1 MKKVG
6 KIEDLKLTDDEIN
19 ILAIFTLLTPPVSL
33 DTIVSFT
40 KLSPVTILNMLD
52 GLIKKELICIYE
64 PNGLGHY
71 IFCNPDNAKKVLAF
85 VPGSK
90 IESLSKDLISFV
102 ENSEYSNTEKSL
114 SIANISHYSNICYKP
129 DHILKAAEYCQ
140 EIGATEAATAYYHL
154 IIDGFKNSAKEVDL
168 KNQEIYVDAALGIV
182 SVHGHKTSLD
192 KQRSLLS
199 QAITFSKNMDDQARL
214 CKLELHLAQI
224 AKREGL
230 YEQSEI
236 LNNEAWERAK
246 KLNNETL
253 FRQAA
258 LFTSDFLFWQGR
270 ISEAVKR
277 YEEAIGDLEKFPAD
291 APTLIG
297 CATLGWCY
305 GICGQTARGI
315 SLIDAARNKAKEN
328 DYLHVIR
335 YTDIMSVLTLFDA
348 RRLKEAEVFLNNFF
362 NSSEKDLGNYELWA
376 GYASKAF
383 ILYHQQDLKGCFAFQ
398 TKAYEKSKSVGWF
411 HHRGPWNFDYMEG
424 LEEAGLIHPEMNY
437 NSEIERLRTWP
448 DIYMKGVG
456 LRYLARRMMK
466 EKKSFKKIIP
476 IVEMS
481 IQLLTESG
489 AKIELSHAQILK
501 AEINFKTGN
510 EEEARQLLNEAWLV
524 FSGINPELFPE
535 ELLPYVE
542 EDQAEDYFLTI
553 LYDVV
558 DAIGTVRGHEE
569 LLKRIINLLLKF
581 TKAGRGGIFL
591 PGKNNHLNLMA
602 SRNIDI
608 SYLESKEFEP
618 YYNMVKE
625 VFQKGNQITIE
636 GKSDDHGEGGSQGSG
651 TGWCIAF
658 PIKHQEN
665 VLGVIYLDNNLLWAI
680 PPKEY
685 LFAMN
690 IIANQVAIAL
700 ENVDA
705 YKEIAKLKERL
716 EDETRIYREEFD
728 SLPYHGDIVGKSK
741 AIKKVLSQIK
751 KVSPTGSSV
760 LILGETGVGKELVA
774 KAIHRLSGRSDGP
787 FIPVNSAALDP
798 GLIASELFG
807 HEKGAFT
814 GASRMRRGRFEL
826 ADRGTLFLDDI
837 DTLSLEIQAKILR
850 ALQEK
855 EFERVGGDRT
865 IKSDFR
871 LLAATN
877 QNIEEMIDK
886 GRFRQDLYFRLKV
899 FPIRIPPLRE
909 RKEDIQLLALHFLN
923 RLNLKFGKNI
933 KGLKK
938 YQLDKLTAYEWKGN
952 IRELKHVIERAVI
965 LSDGKN
971 LELPELNLTES
982 INSEILDDRILPMK
996 EMEKE
1001 HILRALKQSSWK
1013 VSGKG
1018 GAAEKL
1024 EMKPTTLYA
1033 RIRKLGIEKNYSI

>member
-1 MKKVG
+1 MKKREADSKV
-6 KIEDLKLTDDEIN
+6 TTDEIN
-19 ILAIFTLLTPPVSL
+19 VLLIFTLLPPPVSL
-33 DTIVSFT
+33 DIIVSFT
-40 KLSPVTILNMLD
+40 RLSPVTILNLLD
-52 GLIKKELICIYE
+52 NLIKKEWICIHE
-64 PNGLGHY
+64 PLGLGHY
-71 IFCNPDNAKKVLAF
+71 IFCHPENAKKVLSLA
-85 VPGSK
+85 PGSK
-90 IESLSKDLISFV
+90 IERLSKKLISFI
-102 ENSEYSNTEKSL
+102 ENSEQSNTEKCL
-114 SIANISHYSNICYKP
+114 SIANISYYSNICYKP
-129 DHILKAAEYCQ
+129 DYILKAAEHYQ
-140 EIGATEAATAYYHL
+140 EIGATEAATAYYQL
-154 IIDGFKNSAKEVDL
+154 IIDGFKNSTREVDL
-168 KNQEIYVDAALGIV
+168 ENQQIYVDAALGIV

-192 KQRSLLS
+192 RQRSLLS
-199 QAITFSKNMDDQARL
+199 QAITFSKNTGDLSRL
-214 CKLELHLAQI
+214 CRLELHLAQI

-246 KLNNETL
+246 KLNDELL

-270 ISEAVKR
+270 ISEAVTR

-315 SLIDAARNKAKEN
+315 SLIDAARKKAEEN

-348 RRLKEAEVFLNNFF
+348 RRLKEAEVFLNHFF

-383 ILYHQQDLKGCFAFQ
+383 ILYHQQDLEGCFTYQ

-424 LEEAGLIHPEMNY
+424 LEEAGFIHPEMNY
-437 NSEIERLRTWP
+437 TSEIERLKTWP

-456 LRYLARRMMK
+456 LRYLAKRMLK
-466 EKKSFKKIIP
+466 EKKRLKKIIP
-476 IVEMS
+476 IIDTS

-501 AEINFKTGN
+501 AEISFKIGN
-510 EEEARQLLNEAWLV
+510 EKEARQLLNEAWSV
-524 FSGINPELFPE
+524 FSGINPGLFPE
-535 ELLPYVE
+535 ALFPYVE
-542 EDQAEDYFLTI
+542 EDLAEDYFLSI

-558 DAIGTVRGHEE
+558 DAIGTVKGHKR
-569 LLKRIINLLLKF
+569 LLKRIINLLLRF
-581 TKAGRGGIFL
+581 TKAGRGAIFL
-591 PGKNNHLNLMA
+591 RGENNRLKLMA

-608 SYLESKEFEP
+608 SYLESTEFEP
-618 YYNMVKE
+618 NYNMVKA
-625 VFQKGNQITIE
+625 VFQNGYQITIE
-636 GKSDDHGEGGSQGSG
+636 GQADAQGDTQSPG
-651 TGWCIAF
+651 TGWRIAF
-658 PIKHQEN
+658 PIKHQDN

-685 LFAMN
+685 LFAMK

-705 YKEIAKLKERL
+705 YKEIARLKERL

-728 SLPYHGDIVGKSK
+728 SLPYHGDIVGQSK

-774 KAIHRLSGRSDGP
+774 KAIHRFSDRRNGP
-787 FIPVNSAALDP
+787 FIPVNAAALDP

-814 GASRMRRGRFEL
+814 GASKLRRGRFEL
-826 ADRGTLFLDDI
+826 ADSGTLFLDDI

-855 EFERVGGDRT
+855 EFERVGGDKT
-865 IKSDFR
+865 IRSDFR
-871 LLAATN
+871 LIAATN
-877 QNIEEMIDK
+877 QNLEKMIEK
-886 GRFRQDLYFRLKV
+886 GFFRQDLYFRLKV
-899 FPIRIPPLRE
+899 FPINVPPLRK
-909 RKEDIQLLALHFLN
+909 RKEDIPLLALYFLDRMN
-923 RLNLKFGKNI
+923 QKFGKKI

-938 YQLDKLTAYEWKGN
+938 HDVKKLVEYEWAGN

-965 LSDGKN
+965 LSDGEN
-971 LELPELNLTES
+971 FELSGLQPLKRSVPQNDQKK
-982 INSEILDDRILPMK
+982 IIPMK
-996 EMEKE
+996 EMERN
-1001 HILRALKQSSWK
+1001 HILTALQHSGWK

-1024 EMKPTTLYA
+1024 DMKPTTLYA
-1033 RIRKLGIEKNYSI
+1033 RIRKLGIEKNYST